1 MHKNSVVI
9 LGLGKSGFAAA
20 KLAASAGNHVLVYD
34 DKPKSELDSDVLE
47 ECETL
52 GFSFVTLEEIHKC
65 KEKTLIVA
73 SPGIPLSEKRFHF
86 LEQQFSVISEIQF
99 AWKYL
104 KGPVIAVT
112 GTNGKS
118 TVVSLIAHL
127 LNFSGTKAIA
137 CGNFGLPLSEVV
149 SYADSE
155 NTVKVLELSSF
166 QLERTEGIEP
176 DVALCLE
183 ITEDHLDRH
192 TSFEAYE
199 NWKLHLFRKNS
210 SKAAWVLHETVLK
223 RHPELR
229 THKKLCSV
237 SGVHASGVVDWEVSN
252 EGFFG
257 EHKISVSL
265 AETALHQTHNRENA
279 LFALSAIS
287 LLQKETLSLREGL
300 LTFKGLPYRQQEIP
314 GIGALRVINDSKA
327 TTPDCAF
334 KAIQALSEPLI
345 LMLGG
350 RNKGLS
356 FEILCEELQ
365 KRKIKVVAFG
375 EARNT
380 LDILFRGKVSL
391 RKAESV
397 KDALD
402 LAIQWVEN
410 ERFLVFSPACASF
423 DQFKNYTERG
433 AFFTRC
439 VEEKRHVSGSF

>member
-1 MHKNSVVI
+1 MDKNSIVI

-20 KLAASAGNHVLVYD
+20 KLAAKDGSPVCVYD
-34 DKPKSELDSDVLE
+34 DKPKAELDSDVLE

-52 GFSFVTLEEIHKC
+52 GVSFITLEEIQKC
-65 KEKTLIVA
+65 KKNTLIVT
-73 SPGIPLSEKRFHF
+73 SPGIHLAEKRFQF
-86 LEQQFSVISEIQF
+86 LEQQFLVISEIQF

-149 SYADSE
+149 AYSDSE

-192 TSFEAYE
+192 ASFEEYE
-199 NWKLHLFRKNS
+199 NLKLNLFRKNS
-210 SKAAWVLHETVLK
+210 SRAAWVLHETVLK

-229 THKKLCSV
+229 GHKNLCTV
-237 SGVHASGVVDWEVSN
+237 SGVHASGMVHWQACDQ
-252 EGFFG
+252 GFFG
-257 EHKISVSL
+257 EREISVSL
-265 AETALHQTHNRENA
+265 EETGLHQTHNRENA

-287 LLQKETLSLREGL
+287 LLQKETLLLREGL

-314 GIGALRVINDSKA
+314 GIGGLRVINDSKA
-327 TTPDCAF
+327 TTPDCAL
-334 KAIQALSEPLI
+334 KAVQALSEPLI
-345 LMLGG
+345 LILGG

-375 EARNT
+375 EVRNT
-380 LDILFRGKVSL
+380 LDVLFRGKVSL
-391 RKAESV
+391 RKAEDV

-402 LAIQWVEN
+402 LAMHWVEN
-410 ERFLVFSPACASF
+410 EKFLVFSPACVSF
-423 DQFKNYTERG
+423 DQFKNYAERG

-439 VEEKRHVSGSF
+439 VEEKRHAF